1 MSVQALLAYWGGS
14 SHAQTLALP
23 LKRICDELRP
33 EGGLVVWIA
42 LRWYPVLLLLYAG
55 GIAAVAGARYENL
68 RLLLHTPT
76 LLADAGHMLTDV
88 GGLGLALFAG

>member
-1 MSVQALLAYWGGS
+1 VFKLS
-14 SHAQTLALP
+14 SRTGEVHHTRRPSHCP

-88 GGLGLALFAG
+88 GGLALALFAG